1 MLKETVKALAALDG
15 ISGRETP
22 VSDYIISQIKGI
34 AEYGVDAL
42 GNVIV
47 FKRGKERAANKVL
60 LDAHMDEV
68 GLIITFI
75 ADNGMLRFAKVG
87 GVDTKVLLGRTVTV
101 GEDKIPGVIG
111 IKPIHLTDRDK
122 ELDVPEEDS
131 LYIDIGAA
139 SKAEAEAVVAP
150 GDYAVFDSDFT
161 EFGNGFVKG
170 RALDDRVGCAVLLE
184 MIKSELPYDMWF
196 SFTVQEEVGLRGAAA
211 AAFTVAPDYAIVT
224 ETTTASDI
232 AGVEGDK
239 EVCRLGKGAVISFMD
254 RSTVYNRD
262 LYDKANAVA
271 AEKGIAVQTKSRV
284 AGGNNAG
291 AIHKSGKGV
300 KVLTV
305 SVPTRYLHSPG
316 CVMQWSDVEATEAVV
331 RAMAEELA
339 HG

>member
-1 MLKETVKALAALDG
+1 MLNETVKALAALDG
-15 ISGRETP
+15 ISGREAP
-22 VSDYIISQIKGI
+22 VREYIISRIKGT

-42 GNVIV
+42 GNLIV
-47 FKRGKERAANKVL
+47 FKKGKERAANKVL

-68 GLIITFI
+68 GLIVTFI

-87 GVDTKVLLGRTVTV
+87 GIDTKVLLGRTVKI
-101 GEDKIPGVIG
+101 GEDNIPGVVG
-111 IKPIHLTDRDK
+111 IKPIHMTEKGKERD
-122 ELDVPEEDS
+122 LPDEDT
-131 LYIDIGAA
+131 LYIDIGA
-139 SKAEAEAVVAP
+139 SNRAEAEALVAP
-150 GDYAVFDSDFT
+150 GDYVCFDSDFT
-161 EFGNGFVKG
+161 EFGSGFVKG
-170 RALDDRVGCAVLLE
+170 RALDDRVGCAILLE
-184 MIKSELPYDMWF
+184 MILSDLPYDMWF

-232 AGVEGDK
+232 AGVDGEK
-239 EVCRLGKGAVISFMD
+239 EVCHLGKGAVISFMD
-254 RSTVYNRD
+254 RTTVYDRE
-262 LYDKANAVA
+262 LYDRANAVA

-316 CVMQWSDVEATEAVV
+316 CVMQWSDVEASAAVI